1 MMSSLWPSVAICLSY
16 VLIVTVIGPK
26 LMENRKP
33 MEIKGLMIGYNFSMV
48 AFCGYIMYE
57 VIMCDYNGLITSLQ
71 LLLFWCKV
79 KLPRPPE

>member
-57 VIMCDYNGLITSLQ
+57 VIMWFDHFAAAPF
-71 LLLFWCKV
+71 LLV
-79 KLPRPPE
+79 QGEAT